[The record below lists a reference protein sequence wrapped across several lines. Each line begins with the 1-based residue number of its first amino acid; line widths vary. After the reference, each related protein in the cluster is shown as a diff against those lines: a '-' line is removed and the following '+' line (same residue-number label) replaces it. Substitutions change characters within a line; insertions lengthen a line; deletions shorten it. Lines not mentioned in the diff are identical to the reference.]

1 LGESSKSAT
10 KCDCRDRNATEKG
23 EIMMTSNST
32 DQRVWKRYLQD
43 ALLELDAQ
51 ALREKLKAA
60 HKAIEIRRVELT
72 SSANP
77 DAGELVE
84 LTDGLST
91 LRALEYVE
99 GIPWS
104 G

>member
-1 LGESSKSAT
+1 
-10 KCDCRDRNATEKG
+10 
-23 EIMMTSNST
+23 MMTSNST

-72 SSANP
+72 VP
-77 DAGELVE
+77 PQ
-84 LTDGLST
+84 
-91 LRALEYVE
+91 LEMEKAFVR
-99 GIPWS
+99 
-104 G
+104 

>member
-1 LGESSKSAT
+1 
-10 KCDCRDRNATEKG
+10 
-23 EIMMTSNST
+23 MMTSNST

-72 SSANP
+72 STDNP